1 MIPTE
6 YQNQYKDIKNLA
18 LADDAKNQL
27 QQKALNQA
35 DAYVPDEY
43 KNQYSQIKDMA
54 LSDNATAKIT

>member
-1 MIPTE
+1 M
-6 YQNQYKDIKNLA
+6 QSLK
-18 LADDAKNQL
+18 DAKNQL

-54 LSDNATAKIT
+54 LSENATAKIT